1 MKSVLFDFVSIR
13 PKYES
18 KQAATLKWLLA
29 GHLEAERKKA
39 SWQDTDQDE
48 FAQMLQG
55 KISKGSCKEDKIA
68 TRGHVIDD
76 FHHENW
82 DDMQVYTS
90 SESGIGLGIAKRLDV
105 FAKEAI
111 QVFEKL
117 YENVSSAPE
126 DLLHVSCTGYVH
138 PNAAQSLVGS
148 KNWNTQTTVT
158 NVYHMGCFGAL
169 SAIRVARGYC
179 AVNERRTDIVHTEM
193 CSLHSDLNNHNMDQ
207 IVAQSLFS
215 DGFIKYSAL
224 SKDNGERGTRYLEIK
239 GLHEEIIPNSKDAM
253 LWNISEFG
261 FSIFLDKSIPVHFA
275 RGLDAFL
282 TRLCKNCDLDKK
294 EIFESALFAIHPGGP
309 KILDQIQKVL
319 GLQDFQM
326 KTSREIL
333 KKYGNMSSATIPHIW
348 KSLLED
354 SQVPAGMKIVS
365 LAFGPG
371 LTICGAILEKGE
383 V

>member
-1 MKSVLFDFVSIR
+1 MKSILFDFVSVR
-13 PKYES
+13 PKFES

-29 GHLEAERKKA
+29 AHLEAERKKA
-39 SWQDTDQDE
+39 SWQDGDSVE
-48 FAQMLQG
+48 FAKKLQE
-55 KISKGSCKEDKIA
+55 KIAKGSCKEDKIS
-68 TRGHVIDD
+68 TRGHVVDD

-82 DDMQVYTS
+82 SDMQVYRS
-90 SESGIGLGIAKRLDV
+90 HQSGVGLGIAKRLDV
-105 FAKEAI
+105 FATEAV
-111 QVFEKL
+111 QVFEKFYKDVL
-117 YENVSSAPE
+117 SAPE

-138 PNAAQSLVGS
+138 PNAAQSLVAS
-148 KNWNTQTTVT
+148 KSWNTQTTVT

-179 AVNERRTDIVHTEM
+179 AINERRTDIVHTEM

-207 IVAQSLFS
+207 LVAQSLFS
-215 DGFIKYSAL
+215 DGFIKYSAQDIE
-224 SKDNGERGTRYLEIK
+224 KAEMGTSYLEIL
-239 GLHEEIIPNSKDAM
+239 GTHEEIIANSKEAM

-261 FSIFLDKSIPVHFA
+261 FSIYLDKSIPVHFA
-275 RGLDAFL
+275 KGLDAFL
-282 TRLCKNCDLDKK
+282 TRLCKKCDWDKK
-294 EIFESALFAIHPGGP
+294 EILENALFAIHPGGP

-319 GLQDFQM
+319 RLQDFQM

-348 KSLLED
+348 KSLLEEREVALD
-354 SQVPAGMKIVS
+354 TKIVS